1 VVERRLAPAD
11 RRIAARGGRRRAD
24 YAGRPV
30 VLIVDDHVDSRE
42 LLSTILQEI
51 GVSVAEAGTGRE
63 ALLRVALPP
72 QPRLVLLDL
81 SLPDCHGTEVV
92 QTLRS
97 TPATRDIPVVAL
109 SASVMPSDK
118 ERAAQAGCTA
128 FLDKPVLPDDVIELV
143 RRLLACAE
151 T

>member
-1 VVERRLAPAD
+1 MAG
-11 RRIAARGGRRRAD
+11 RGGRRRAD

-51 GVSVAEAGTGRE
+51 GVSVAEAGTGHE
-63 ALLRVALPP
+63 ALRRVASMPP
-72 QPRLVLLDL
+72 PRLILLDL

-92 QTLRS
+92 QALKQA
-97 TPATRDIPVVAL
+97 PATRDIPIVAL

-118 ERAAQAGCTA
+118 ERAAQAGCAA
-128 FLDKPVLPDDVIELV
+128 FLEKPALPDDVIEVV
-143 RRLLACAE
+143 RRLLACAA